1 MRRLYTLF
9 WIVILPL
16 AFVYLAWRALRQPEY
31 LRHWRERLGWIPI
44 DDPGVPLIWI
54 HAVSVGETRASEP
67 LVRAL
72 RRAYPDAGI
81 LMTHATPTGRAAG
94 REVFGDDIRQAYLPY
109 DLPWL
114 ARRFLRRARPS
125 LGIVMETEVWPNL
138 FHACLSADIPVYL
151 INCRLSERSAR
162 GYRRLPS
169 LVVPTLAALAGIV
182 AQSEA
187 DALRLVEIGAPADR
201 VRIGGNLKFEVP
213 VPEDTVARAAALR
226 TLTGDRFVWLAG
238 SSREGEERMLIE
250 AWRMLDDAA
259 TLLLV
264 VPRHPQRF
272 EEVARLLRAADP
284 ALARRSENRP
294 VGAGTRIML
303 GDSMGE
309 MAAYYDVCDVAFIGG
324 SLVPLGGQNLIE
336 AALAGKPILIGP
348 HTWNFQESTEQALAA
363 GAALRVDSPS
373 SLAEAVRMLRD
384 DAVLRAR
391 MGASGKAFALR
402 HQGTTQRTLDCLA
415 PSLERLISAR

>member
-9 WIVILPL
+9 WITILPL
-16 AFVYLAWRALRQPEY
+16 AFAYLAWRALRQPEY
-31 LRHWRERLGWIPI
+31 LLHWRERLGWIPI
-44 DDPGVPLIWI
+44 DDSDTPLIWV

-72 RRAYPDAGI
+72 LRAHPGARI

-94 REVFGDDIRQAYLPY
+94 REVFGDDILQAYLPY

-138 FHACLSADIPVYL
+138 FQACRSTDIPIYL
-151 INCRLSERSAR
+151 VNCRLSERSAR

-169 LVVPTLAALAGIV
+169 LVAPTLAALTGIV

-187 DALRLVEIGAPADR
+187 DALRLIEVGAPADR
-201 VRIGGNLKFEVP
+201 VSIGGNLKFEVP
-213 VPEDTVARAAALR
+213 PPEDATTRAAALR
-226 TLTGDRFVWLAG
+226 ALIGNRFVWLAG
-238 SSREGEERMLIE
+238 SSREGEERLLID
-250 AWRMLDDAA
+250 AWRQLADDDA
-259 TLLLV
+259 LLLV

-294 VGAGTRIML
+294 IAARTRIML

-309 MAAYYDVCDVAFIGG
+309 MAAYYDISDVAFIGG

-348 HTWNFQESTEQALAA
+348 HTWNFQESAEQALEA
-363 GAALRVDSPS
+363 GAALRVDSPRT
-373 SLAEAVRMLRD
+373 LAEAVRMLRD
-384 DAVLRAR
+384 DAGLRAR

-402 HQGTTQRTLDCLA
+402 HQGTTQRTLECLA
-415 PSLERLISAR
+415 PSLKRLT

>member
-31 LRHWRERLGWIPI
+31 LRHWRERLGWISPEHAGQ
-44 DDPGVPLIWI
+44 PVIWI

-72 RRAYPDAGI
+72 RGTYPGARI
-81 LMTHATPTGRAAG
+81 LMTHATPTGRTAG

-114 ARRFLRRARPS
+114 AQRFLRRARPS
-125 LGIVMETEVWPNL
+125 LGVIMETEVWPNL
-138 FHACLSADIPVYL
+138 FQACQSANIPVYL
-151 INCRLSERSAR
+151 VNCRLSERSAR

-169 LVVPTLAALAGIV
+169 LVVPTLAALTGIV

-187 DALRLVEIGAPADR
+187 DARRLIEVGAPADR
-201 VRIGGNLKFEVP
+201 VSIGGNLKFEVP
-213 VPEDTVARAAALR
+213 VPEDASARAAALR
-226 TLTGDRFVWLAG
+226 ALIGERFVWLAG
-238 SSREGEERMLIE
+238 SSREGEERLLIE
-250 AWRMLDDAA
+250 AWRQLCDDDA
-259 TLLLV
+259 LLLV

-294 VGAGTRIML
+294 VGAKTRIML

-363 GAALRVDSPS
+363 GAAMRVDSAS
-373 SLAEAVRMLRD
+373 ALAEAVRALRD
-384 DAVLRAR
+384 DAALRTR
-391 MGASGKAFALR
+391 MGAAGKTFALR
-402 HQGTTQRTLDCLA
+402 HQGTTQRTLACLA
-415 PSLERLISAR
+415 PTLKRLTSAR